1 MIKKEID
8 PETANQIKKELAELR
23 VQLENQKKAKKKSI
37 KAKVEKPKKKS
48 IKAKVEKPK
57 KKSIKAKVEKP
68 KKKSIKAKVEKPTK
82 AELAKAKV
90 QKPTKKSIKA
100 KVQKPKKKSIK
111 AKVEKPTKKSI
122 KAKVEKPKKK
132 SIKAKVQKP
141 KKPTKAELAKAR
153 KEAKIQKEKAEA
165 EAQAKEEAARRTHED
180 ELEEQFS
187 DEQIRNFQIEKM
199 DMDKLTNKVCEII
212 AEFEDTGMLQS
223 DLWKKLKLNSRDGS
237 RLALRLERR
246 GLITREKILQKGRWT
261 YKLIIEQAPIKLE
274 SLIDSPCLTCPVE
287 QKCDSENAYPEPS
300 PLHCQLIEDWVA
312 VEFSKK
318 KK

>member
-1 MIKKEID
+1 MVKKEID

-23 VQLENQKKAKKKSI
+23 AQLESQKKSKKKVAKQKVEKS
-37 KAKVEKPKKKS
+37 KKKVAKQKVEKPKKKVAKQKVEKS
-48 IKAKVEKPK
+48 KKKVAKQKVEKPK
-57 KKSIKAKVEKP
+57 KKVAKQKVEKS
-68 KKKSIKAKVEKPTK
+68 KKKVAKQKVEK
-82 AELAKAKV
+82 
-90 QKPTKKSIKA
+90 S
-100 KVQKPKKKSIK
+100 KKKVAK
-111 AKVEKPTKKSI
+111 QKVE
-122 KAKVEKPKKK
+122 
-132 SIKAKVQKP
+132 KP
-141 KKPTKAELAKAR
+141 KKPTKAEIAQAKKDAKA
-153 KEAKIQKEKAEA
+153 AKEKEEA
-165 EAQAKEEAARRTHED
+165 EAKAAKEAAERTPED
-180 ELEEQFS
+180 DLEEQFS

-212 AEFEDTGMLQS
+212 ADFEDKGMLQS

-246 GLITREKILQKGRWT
+246 GLISREKILQKGRWT

-274 SLIDSPCLTCPVE
+274 SLMDSPCLTCPVE
-287 QKCDSENAYPEPS
+287 QKCDFENAYPEPS

>member
-68 KKKSIKAKVEKPTK
+68 TK

-90 QKPTKKSIKA
+90 QKPT
-100 KVQKPKKKSIK
+100 
-111 AKVEKPTKKSI
+111 
-122 KAKVEKPKKK
+122 KK

>member
-1 MIKKEID
+1 MAKKEID
-8 PETANQIKKELAELR
+8 PETANEIKKELAELR
-23 VQLENQKKAKKKSI
+23 AQLESQK
-37 KAKVEKPKKKS
+37 KPKKKAAKP
-48 IKAKVEKPK
+48 KAEPK
-57 KKSIKAKVEKP
+57 KKAAKP
-68 KKKSIKAKVEKPTK
+68 N
-82 AELAKAKV
+82 
-90 QKPTKKSIKA
+90 
-100 KVQKPKKKSIK
+100 
-111 AKVEKPTKKSI
+111 
-122 KAKVEKPKKK
+122 
-132 SIKAKVQKP
+132 
-141 KKPTKAELAKAR
+141 
-153 KEAKIQKEKAEA
+153 EAK
-165 EAQAKEEAARRTHED
+165 AKEEAAKRTLDD

-212 AEFEDTGMLQS
+212 ADFEEKGMLQS

-274 SLIDSPCLTCPVE
+274 SLVDSPCLTCPVE
-287 QKCDSENAYPEPS
+287 QKCDPENAYPEPS
-300 PLHCQLIEDWVA
+300 PLHCQLIEDWVT

>member
-1 MIKKEID
+1 MVKKEID
-8 PETANQIKKELAELR
+8 PETANEIKKELAELR
-23 VQLENQKKAKKKSI
+23 AQLETQKKTKKKAT
-37 KAKVEKPKKKS
+37 KAKEVKPKKKTT
-48 IKAKVEKPK
+48 KAKEVKPK
-57 KKSIKAKVEKP
+57 KKTTKAKEV
-68 KKKSIKAKVEKPTK
+68 
-82 AELAKAKV
+82 
-90 QKPTKKSIKA
+90 
-100 KVQKPKKKSIK
+100 
-111 AKVEKPTKKSI
+111 
-122 KAKVEKPKKK
+122 
-132 SIKAKVQKP
+132 KP

-153 KEAKIQKEKAEA
+153 KEAKEAKEKAEA
-165 EAQAKEEAARRTHED
+165 EARAKEEAAKRTPED

-212 AEFEDTGMLQS
+212 ADFDEKGILQS

-246 GLITREKILQKGRWT
+246 GLISREKLLQKGRWT

-274 SLIDSPCLTCPVE
+274 SLVDSPCLTCPVE
-287 QKCDSENAYPEPS
+287 QKCDSENVYPEPS
-300 PLHCQLIEDWVA
+300 PLHCQLIEDWVT